1 MGYLRLTGEDKAGT
15 GQPQETN
22 LRLPC
27 VQRLRSTWACVRH
40 PRLDGWKSWPRK
52 SRIEQSGQ
60 PRARDGGLN
69 KGDLDR
75 FLLIAIR

>member
-15 GQPQETN
+15 GQPRGNQS
-22 LRLPC
+22 PPS
-27 VQRLRSTWACVRH
+27 LRSAIALHLGLRAPSSARW
-40 PRLDGWKSWPRK
+40 LKSWPRK